1 MMNAIDELWV
11 MEESVTN
18 SRSVNL
24 VSAPVSDINQLL
36 RVLVAADQNLPKEV
50 VTFSMLFRGQDA
62 DLPLSPKGLSG
73 NVSAKER
80 ALKRMVAVCRNAVG
94 GERTDNEIYF
104 MMRHA
109 GLPSHLIDWSWQWE
123 VALWF
128 AIHSGDG
135 CLKSEQASLWVLRP
149 LMRDF
154 NGDTIDGRFIRPVF
168 FRADQHTC
176 ERSLRQDGSA
186 YMIRFE
192 CEDDD
197 FRPLPMNYD
206 PNYRERLLRIPL
218 TEELCNTKIETELIS
233 RRPDITKLLSDPG
246 PIPPS
251 AVKECFDIFNSVE
264 QDKGV
269 T

>member
-1 MMNAIDELWV
+1 
-11 MEESVTN
+11 MEESATN
-18 SRSVNL
+18 SHSINL
-24 VSAPVSDINQLL
+24 VSAPVSDMDQLL
-36 RVLVAADQNLPKEV
+36 RVLVAADQNLSKEL

-62 DLPLSPKGLSG
+62 DLPLLPKGLSG
-73 NVSAKER
+73 NVSAKEQ
-80 ALKRMVAVCRNAVG
+80 ALKRMLAVCRNAIG
-94 GERTDNEIYF
+94 GERTDDEIYF

-128 AIHSGDG
+128 AIHSRDG
-135 CLKSEQASLWVLRP
+135 CLKSEQSSLWVLRP

-176 ERSLRQDGSA
+176 ERSIRQDGSA

-192 CEDDD
+192 REGDDIC
-197 FRPLPMNYD
+197 PLPMNYD

-218 TEELCNTKIETELIS
+218 TEELCSKKNEAVLIS
-233 RRPDITKLLSDPG
+233 RRPDITELLSDPG

-251 AVKECFDIFNSVE
+251 AVKECFDIFN
-264 QDKGV
+264 GV
-269 T
+269 GQV